1 MLVARERGKDQSDGS
16 DQRDGQMPE
25 APGNRGEGAREAF
38 KKWEWLRLIY
48 NLVLIVFS
56 FPLAWPLLARM
67 GPGRFLAGVALWAVG
82 ANVCFLLGPAVE
94 LLLVR
99 VGWGFRGLRY
109 AIFIS
114 GLLLSLYVAFWVIGC
129 AALVVPGGD

>member
-1 MLVARERGKDQSDGS
+1 MPETPADLRIAAREIFG
-16 DQRDGQMPE
+16 
-25 APGNRGEGAREAF
+25 
-38 KKWEWLRLIY
+38 KWEWLRLIY

-67 GPGRFLAGVALWAVG
+67 GPGRFLAGAALWAVG

-99 VGWGFRGLRY
+99 LGWGFRGLRY
-109 AIFIS
+109 VLFIP
-114 GLLLSLYVAFWVIGC
+114 GLLLSLYVAFWVIGLT
-129 AALVVPGGD
+129 AFVVLGSD